1 MTERPSPTNRLT
13 DDELINQSLTSFE
26 DTESIIDDTTARMIG
41 SQFHPGMASD
51 LYRLSSTGHINP
63 RLMHEIDRAYTEFHD
78 QPEEQRK
85 IAALAVYVAERMSRN
100 DVEAKNCWSKLWL
113 EQPAMEEY
121 CQCCHEHISDY
132 HRVGC
137 PLGTDDENQL
147 DRVLQLQA
155 EHGTPLLK
163 WLEYVGFRD
172 ADGLETAASQ
182 FSDHYHGK
190 WESLRAYAEHI
201 YRELDN
207 PPSVEQ
213 LEGELEQQMYVTEAF
228 EGGCYIFDR

>member
-1 MTERPSPTNRLT
+1 MERPSPTNRLT
-13 DDELINQSLTSFE
+13 DDELINQSLTLFE
-26 DTESIIDDTTARMIG
+26 DIESTIDDVTSRMIA

-51 LYRLSSTGHINP
+51 LYSLASTGHINP
-63 RLMHEIDRAYTEFHD
+63 RLMDEIDRAYTEFHD

-100 DVEAKNCWSKLWL
+100 DVKAKDGWSTLWL
-113 EQPAMEEY
+113 EQPAMDEY
-121 CQCCHEHISDY
+121 CQCCHEHISNY

-137 PLGTDDENQL
+137 PLGTDDEQL
-147 DRVLQLQA
+147 LRRVQQLQT
-155 EHGTPLLK
+155 EHGTPVLK

-172 ADGLETAASQ
+172 AEELELAANQ
-182 FSDHYHGK
+182 FQDHYHGK

-201 YRELDN
+201 CRELDN

-213 LEGELEQQMYVTEAF
+213 LESELEQQMYVTEAF
-228 EGGCYIFDR
+228 EGGVYVFDR